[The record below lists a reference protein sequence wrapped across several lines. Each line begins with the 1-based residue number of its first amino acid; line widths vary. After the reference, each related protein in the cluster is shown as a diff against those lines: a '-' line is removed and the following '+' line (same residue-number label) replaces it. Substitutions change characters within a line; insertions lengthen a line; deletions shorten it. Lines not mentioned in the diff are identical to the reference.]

1 MTPTR
6 AEADTLLC
14 DCTAAPRQR
23 FLVEGAKAIR
33 WHGTAAGRPGRAALS
48 RRGAHDREA
57 PVQLLAGDDGRHVFL
72 SVEPGGA
79 GDRGSGYQE
88 RTAGQTQDHAAV
100 IAKRVP
106 ARPAR
111 NCLGFAL
118 LRSGSTYKS
127 AERVT
132 NVQAPDRMK
141 PLSVAECSPPQA
153 LRSTGSR
160 RRARPDLLRQT

>member
-1 MTPTR
+1 M
-6 AEADTLLC
+6 
-14 DCTAAPRQR
+14 
-23 FLVEGAKAIR
+23 EGAKAIR
-33 WHGTAAGRPGRAALS
+33 WHGTAAGRPGRAPLA

-72 SVEPGGA
+72 SVEPEAQATEAAAIRNARHDKRRITPPSSQREFRPGLHA
-79 GDRGSGYQE
+79 IAWDSRYC
-88 RTAGQTQDHAAV
+88 AAAV
-100 IAKRVP
+100 
-106 ARPAR
+106 
-111 NCLGFAL
+111 
-118 LRSGSTYKS
+118 TYKS

-141 PLSVAECSPPQA
+141 PTSVAECSPPQA